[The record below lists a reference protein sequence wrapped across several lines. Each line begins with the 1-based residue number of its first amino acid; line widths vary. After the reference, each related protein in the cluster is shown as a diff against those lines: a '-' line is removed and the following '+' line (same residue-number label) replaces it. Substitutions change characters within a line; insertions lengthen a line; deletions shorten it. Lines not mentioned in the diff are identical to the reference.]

1 MEALKELIRI
11 ITPGKLRFIQL
22 IGDRGDNHID
32 ELYKLMHA
40 SKIQSIEEVSQYF
53 YSDSDQ
59 KLRYSRNLKSKL
71 FKRLMNTL
79 FLIAPDERSS
89 ATQKAYFICYRNF
102 AALKILSG
110 LGVIKSFVPLTE
122 KTIRKAKAYGFNEIV
137 ASLACLLRR
146 YYGELAG
153 DIKKYQHYAKLAL
166 EYDELVHAENLAEYY
181 NTEFL
186 IHFSTSRAA
195 KPHLIDK
202 MQYYIDTLEK
212 YTVVHNSPKLHF
224 CYFRL
229 LITKFQIQANH
240 EKVIEIA
247 EEARQHFLV
256 LERETPVAMRFLFY
270 YYAIPS
276 CIHLGRFSEALQT
289 IRECLTMVAVN
300 TYNYF
305 AVLFYQVLLGFH
317 SENRQLSEQAI
328 DMIDQN
334 KIPTESLKEQWRIVT
349 AYVHFC
355 QDKDF
360 RLGKFLNQVPIF
372 DQDKRGNKINIL
384 ILQILFLLRDQRY
397 NEIFDRIEALK
408 QYTHRYLRKD
418 ETFRS
423 NCFVKMLLQLPQ
435 ANFHKVAVERKAKP
449 FLFRLQKVPINLS
462 RQGSELEIIPY
473 EVLWKKVVEMLDEKA
488 YSSKRSR

>member
-1 MEALKELIRI
+1 MEALKELIKI
-11 ITPGKLRFIQL
+11 ITPGKLRFVQL
-22 IGDRGDNHID
+22 MGDRSDSHVD
-32 ELYKLMHA
+32 ELYRLMHA
-40 SKIQSIEEVSQYF
+40 GRILSIDEVSQHF
-53 YSDSDQ
+53 YPDSSQ
-59 KLRYSRNLKSKL
+59 QLRYSRNLKSKL

-79 FLIAPDERSS
+79 FLIVPDEKSS
-89 ATQKAYFICYRNF
+89 TAQKAYFICYKNF

-110 LGVIKSFVPLTE
+110 LGMIKPFVPLAE
-122 KTIRKAKAYGFNEIV
+122 KTVRKAKAYGFNEIV

-153 DIKKYQHYAKLAL
+153 DIKKYQHYAKIAL

-195 KPHLIDK
+195 KPHLIDE
-202 MQYYIDTLEK
+202 MQYYINTLEK
-212 YTVVHNSPKLHF
+212 YTLVHNSPKLHF

-240 EKVIEIA
+240 QKVIEIA
-247 EEARQHFLV
+247 KQARQHFAV
-256 LERETPVAMRFLFY
+256 LEQETPVAMRFLFY

-276 CIHLGRFSEALQT
+276 YIHLGQFSEALKT
-289 IRECLTMVAVN
+289 IRECLTMVAEN

-305 AVLFYQVLLGFH
+305 AVIFYQVLLGFH
-317 SENRQLSEQAI
+317 SGNGQLSQQAI
-328 DMIDQN
+328 DMVDQS

-349 AYVHFC
+349 AYLHFY
-355 QDKDF
+355 QGKDF

-384 ILQILFLLRDQRY
+384 ILQILFLLRGHRY
-397 NEIFDRIEALK
+397 NEIINRIEALK

-423 NCFVKMLLQLPQ
+423 NCFIKMLLQLPL
-435 ANFHKVAVERKAKP
+435 ANFHKVAVERKTGH
-449 FLFRLQKVPINLS
+449 L
-462 RQGSELEIIPY
+462 
-473 EVLWKKVVEMLDEKA
+473 
-488 YSSKRSR
+488 